1 MDYELTARSEP
12 FKGTVVSRKSVA
24 DLILKVIASPGLHVG
39 ENLGMNKPDSDGD
52 KPYFM

>member
-39 ENLGMNKPDSDGD
+39 ESLGMNKPDFDGD